1 MSPTQWAQLNFTW
14 YGIALQKTDS
24 GCGFNHLEKDENQWE
39 GWNPIYCGKKKC
51 LKPPTRICDDL
62 CNIPRD
68 GWCPALDSWP
78 GGWGWARK
86 DYWHLLTELV
96 MFTHCS
102 PNKRCCH
109 LFGSTDIAE
118 ILALWLSN
126 PALQQATFVDK
137 LPLLTLWTIHKTW
150 AKSVHSPFP
159 GWATRESFPTWAGVD
174 KVQCPREPGVRSSI
188 LGHSWILGFFDIH
201 ILQWYQWYLYYVTG
215 ISYIYNL

>member
-1 MSPTQWAQLNFTW
+1 MVSSTRFLAWRLRM
-14 YGIALQKTDS
+14 
-24 GCGFNHLEKDENQWE
+24 
-39 GWNPIYCGKKKC
+39 GKKR
-51 LKPPTRICDDL
+51 L
-62 CNIPRD
+62 
-68 GWCPALDSWP
+68 
-78 GGWGWARK
+78 
-86 DYWHLLTELV
+86 HLLTELV

-174 KVQCPREPGVRSSI
+174 KVQCRREPGVRSSI
-188 LGHSWILGFFDIH
+188 LGHSWILGFLISIFFSGTSGTFTMWLVFRTSIDIF
-201 ILQWYQWYLYYVTG
+201 
-215 ISYIYNL
+215 SKM